1 MNTQALALELDL
13 SAKRGDGPEAQLEHW
28 VAENLGREAKP

>member
-13 SAKRGDGPEAQLEHW
+13 SAKRGAGPRLSW
-28 VAENLGREAKP
+28 SIGVAENLGREAKP

>member
-13 SAKRGDGPEAQLEHW
+13 SAKRGAGPEAQLEHW
-28 VAENLGREAKP
+28 GGRKPGTGG